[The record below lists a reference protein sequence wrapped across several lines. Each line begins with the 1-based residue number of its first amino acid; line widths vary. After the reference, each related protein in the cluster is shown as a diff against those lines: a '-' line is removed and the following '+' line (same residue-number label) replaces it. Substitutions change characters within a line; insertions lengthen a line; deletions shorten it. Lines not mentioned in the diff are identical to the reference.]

1 MPYFVATK
9 MSKVRKPSLFIPS
22 PETYVKSALSK
33 VGVSEVTNGY
43 WPHSLQVCI
52 GLIIFNTNVQVLN
65 IRIHVYIPSALAKGF
80 PSTPLLIKLWQ
91 ISLRKSAT
99 GSILWLAAAAFVM
112 RSAKGFMV
120 SRVDLKPL
128 AREDEC
134 KHVSSVLM
142 IMEARWCHI
151 TKITFWLWYKNFVY
165 T

>member
-65 IRIHVYIPSALAKGF
+65 IRIHVYTILASQGF
-80 PSTPLLIKLWQ
+80 SVHSTPY
-91 ISLRKSAT
+91 
-99 GSILWLAAAAFVM
+99 
-112 RSAKGFMV
+112 
-120 SRVDLKPL
+120 KPL
-128 AREDEC
+128 AD
-134 KHVSSVLM
+134 L
-142 IMEARWCHI
+142 I
-151 TKITFWLWYKNFVY
+151 TKIGDRLYFMIGCSCIRNEIWQGFYGEQSGPKTLG
-165 T
+165 